1 MTKVVIS
8 FDTEDYV
15 NPVGADGILRTA
27 EALREA
33 GVRGCYNIVAW
44 LAQALVKWNRTDV
57 LEALKYHETE
67 THSLRHSYHPTI
79 CEYTDIEDFD
89 EAMHIFRKNEDEAL
103 SIIKDIIGNNTFY
116 AACPPGD
123 SVSYVARYGYAD
135 MGIPIYDG
143 DFLFDAAHGRP
154 VSCSNILCMEYNFS
168 MDNFLYWDKEQ
179 ILEKIEEMANFDTYI
194 AYHHPQKNA
203 VDEFCDLLNFYR
215 KNIDGEWILSKPLP
229 AETTEKFMDNFT
241 FFIEKLKEDPRF
253 EIVTYEDI
261 AKEYAGENRIIRS
274 SDIPMLQ
281 KALAEDFFP
290 VTLPD
295 SFCLSDMMLACRDFL
310 LGKEEHACE
319 KVYGFLDV
327 PYAIS
332 QPVTVTAEEMK
343 ESTKQ
348 VEDGTFLP
356 TEIIVGSKKIGPADW
371 LRAAMRIAS
380 GDVSATV
387 VPDKWQIDLHQF
399 PKLRDQNLKGSWV
412 HADEFE
418 DNFISNRSRLQTWT
432 IRLPKGTNRKIFE

>member
-15 NPVGADGILRTA
+15 NPLGADGILRTA
-27 EALREA
+27 QVLQSL

-44 LAQALVKWNRTDV
+44 LAQALVKWERTDV

-89 EAMHIFRKNEDEAL
+89 EALRQFRQNEDEAL
-103 SIIKDIIGNNTFY
+103 TIIQDILGNDAFY

-143 DFLFDAAHGRP
+143 DFLYDAEHGRP

-168 MDNFLYWDKEQ
+168 MDCFLNWDKEQ

-203 VDEFCDLLNFYR
+203 VVEFCDLLNFYR
-215 KNIDGEWILSKPLP
+215 KNIEGEWILSTPLP
-229 AETTEKFMDNFT
+229 AETTEEFMDNFR
-241 FFIEKLKEDPRF
+241 FFIEKLIEDPRF

-261 AKEYAGENRIIRS
+261 AKEYAGENRVIRP
-274 SDIPMLQ
+274 SDMPMLQ
-281 KALAEDFFP
+281 KALAEEFFP
-290 VTLPD
+290 VTVPD
-295 SFCLSDMMLACRDFL
+295 SFSLSDMMLACRDFL
-310 LGKEEHACE
+310 MGKEAHTCE
-319 KVYGFLDV
+319 KVYGFLDT
-327 PYAIS
+327 PFAIS

-343 ESTKQ
+343 ESANQIK
-348 VEDGTFLP
+348 DGAFLP
-356 TEIIVGSKKIGPADW
+356 AGITVGDKKLGPADW
-371 LRAAMRIAS
+371 LRAAMQIVC
-380 GDVSATV
+380 GKESATV
-387 VPDKWQIDLHQF
+387 VPDKWQIDLNQF
-399 PKLRDQNLKGSWV
+399 PRLRDQNLVGSWV
-412 HADEFE
+412 HAE
-418 DNFISNRSRLQTWT
+418 DFKDQYISDRSRLQAWT
-432 IRLPKGTNRKIFE
+432 IRLPKGTSRKIFA